1 MKKKKSY
8 SFRSKQ
14 QGIKISLHVFG
25 TLIMFYALYFG
36 DKTTSW
42 TTISEN
48 SENPKMY
55 YCLLTSFVGS
65 YFINRIAQKLSKKK
79 DNR

>member
-1 MKKKKSY
+1 MSIKELMKKTL
-8 SFRSKQ
+8 
-14 QGIKISLHVFG
+14 IKTGLLTFG

-36 DKTTSW
+36 DKTTSR

-55 YCLLTSFVGS
+55 YCLLTSFIGS
-65 YFINRIAQKLSKKK
+65 YIINRTTQKLSKK
-79 DNR
+79 RQ